1 VTDWTPACAFTKRFW
16 AGCVVLL
23 LSAMFAT
30 VTLLSAND
38 ARRLAATHVQVTPT
52 VLDNRIVTSNA
63 ADDGAETHY
72 VTYTFTRD
80 DVVIKMSAACQRIF
94 STPTPSKP
102 HGISRCTPTT
112 RNIKVHPD
120 HPRIHDL
127 YAGQTRSTAWGHFL
141 LSVLMAAFGAW
152 FGFSNGNWAALS
164 ARIS

>member
-38 ARRLAATHVQVTPT
+38 ARRLAATHVQITAT

-72 VTYTFTRD
+72 VTYTFTRG
-80 DVVIKMSAACQRIF
+80 DVVIKNERGVPEDFFDTHPVGTAW
-94 STPTPSKP
+94 
-102 HGISRCTPTT
+102 
-112 RNIKVHPD
+112 NIKVHPD

-127 YAGQTRSTAWGHFL
+127 YAGQTRSTAWGHLL

-152 FGFSNGNWAALS
+152 FGFSNGNWAALR